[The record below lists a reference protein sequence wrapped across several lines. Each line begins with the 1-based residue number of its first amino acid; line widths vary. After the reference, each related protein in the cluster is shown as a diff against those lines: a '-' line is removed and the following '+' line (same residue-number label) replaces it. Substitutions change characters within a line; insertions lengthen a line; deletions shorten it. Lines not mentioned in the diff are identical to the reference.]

1 MLWITAGLTAI
12 AALIALPVLVIAA
25 QVIVASVLS
34 VRSPRRPH
42 ADQITSD
49 RSPRPAVGVLVPAHN
64 EALGIRDT
72 IESIFAQTSPGDRV
86 VVIADNC
93 TDETARVARDCGT
106 EVVERRDAA
115 QRGKGFALR
124 AGLAHLGSG
133 RPPEYV
139 VVVDADCRLQPGCL
153 DALVAQAAT
162 TGRPAQACYLM
173 KPPGAPRAVDVV
185 SALAVLVKNR
195 VRPLA
200 MARFGFPCLITGSG
214 CVFPWAALQ
223 AHSFDGGNIVEDMQ
237 LAIDL
242 ALAGSSPSY
251 CDDAVLFAALPDRPA
266 AFVSQRRRWE
276 HGHLRTVASQVPRLA
291 LAFLK
296 TGRVEL
302 AAMLI
307 DLAVPPLSLVVAL
320 NLTLAIAG
328 LVTAALG
335 AGWVPPVI
343 NAAALGLLTGS
354 VGLAWWRFAR
364 DWMPFRFLLSVPI
377 YVLTKLP
384 LYASFIFRRESTWIR
399 TARGSQPSSDGTSFA
414 DAKAAENPIED
425 VVGVNRPKHAS
436 QVL

>member
-1 MLWITAGLTAI
+1 MFWITAGLTAI
-12 AALIALPVLVIAA
+12 AALVALPALVIAA
-25 QVIVASVLS
+25 QVIVASVPS

-64 EALGIRDT
+64 EVLGIRDT
-72 IESIFAQTSPGDRV
+72 IESISAQTSPGDRV
-86 VVIADNC
+86 VVVADNC

-106 EVVERRDAA
+106 EVVERRDVA

-153 DALVAQAAT
+153 DALVAQATT
-162 TGRPAQACYLM
+162 TGRPAQARYLM
-173 KPPGAPRAVDVV
+173 KPPAAPRAVDVV

-200 MARFGFPCLITGSG
+200 MSRFAFPCLITGSG
-214 CVFPWAALQ
+214 CIFPWTALEGR
-223 AHSFDGGNIVEDMQ
+223 SFDGGNIVEDMQ

-242 ALAGSSPSY
+242 ALAGSPPSY

-266 AFVSQRRRWE
+266 AFDSQRRRWE

-291 LAFLK
+291 LAFLR
-296 TGRVEL
+296 TGRLEL

-320 NLTLAIAG
+320 NTVLVIAG
-328 LVTAALG
+328 LVAVALG
-335 AGWVPPVI
+335 GGWVPAAI

-354 VGLAWWRFAR
+354 VGMAWWRFAR

-399 TARGSQPSSDGTSFA
+399 TARGSQASSDGVSFA